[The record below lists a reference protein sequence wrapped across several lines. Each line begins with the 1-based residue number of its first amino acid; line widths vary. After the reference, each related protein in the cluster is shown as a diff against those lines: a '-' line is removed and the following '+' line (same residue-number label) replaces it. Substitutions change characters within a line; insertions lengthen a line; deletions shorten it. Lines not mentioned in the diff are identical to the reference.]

1 MSDENSDTALSGI
14 LVLEVG
20 GRVGAGVCGSL
31 LAQLGAETVLAERP
45 ARADFTAGKACW
57 RDQFVAGKLSFRP
70 DPDDPDL
77 LRRLAA
83 AADVVI
89 LSSDVDPPLLA
100 VAAEA
105 AGIDAVVCDIT
116 AYGAGAPKS
125 GRGAPASD
133 WRLQAETGVADT
145 TGRKDGPPVPSPL
158 PVIEY
163 MTGVYAAAAV
173 VAALRVRRLG
183 GGGQFIDMALYDSGF
198 ASLATFFPKLLLG
211 GTEPVER
218 AGNNHALI
226 SPWNVYKAAD
236 GWILI
241 CAGSDAQW
249 ERLCAVMGR
258 DDVNAAGDYARMA
271 ARITYR
277 EQVDAII
284 TKWTLGRTVADC
296 AEALN
301 AAALANGAIVT
312 LDPHPREPNLGHRGM
327 IRELDDG
334 AGGTFFVP
342 GSPLIMSATPGRA
355 PDRLPAPDADR
366 DAVANLVAEREAG
379 IAAVAPTPAAKPALP
394 MAGLRVVEV
403 GHYTTVPLSTR
414 HMGALG
420 ADVIKVEPP
429 DGEATRGWLPVHEG
443 RSFYFAYVNSDK
455 RSLVLDLASDAGVE
469 AFRRLIE
476 TADVLIENLKP
487 GALARRGF
495 SAENIAKINPRLIY
509 CAVSGFGH
517 ASLYA
522 GRPAYDSVVQAM
534 SGIMEVVRDDGIP
547 MKTGISIVDL
557 LGAEMALVAVLAA
570 LEYRDRTNRGQFID
584 LSMQDI
590 AAWMTQIAW
599 NGKTEPAVPLTVV
612 ACADGH
618 VLAEAAVEAVTCA
631 AGGDMTMTDGKGA
644 SNLTRA
650 DLAARLTG
658 AGLAAVPILPV
669 HEVISAAHTRRRKLW
684 FTVPDAG
691 VDWPLLASALQ
702 LSRTPPRVRRP
713 MPVLGRDDT
722 DILAELGLAPVA
734 ENAD

>member
-1 MSDENSDTALSGI
+1 MGQRPPVAPPRGLRSDETA
-14 LVLEVG
+14 V
-20 GRVGAGVCGSL
+20 
-31 LAQLGAETVLAERP
+31 RP
-45 ARADFTAGKACW
+45 AHDHLPAAR
-57 RDQFVAGKLSFRP
+57 R
-70 DPDDPDL
+70 
-77 LRRLAA
+77 LRRSRTERRLK
-83 AADVVI
+83 
-89 LSSDVDPPLLA
+89 
-100 VAAEA
+100 
-105 AGIDAVVCDIT
+105 DIIVT
-116 AYGAGAPKS
+116 EQK
-125 GRGAPASD
+125 
-133 WRLQAETGVADT
+133 T
-145 TGRKDGPPVPSPL
+145 SPL
-158 PVIEY
+158 
-163 MTGVYAAAAV
+163 
-173 VAALRVRRLG
+173 
-183 GGGQFIDMALYDSGF
+183 Q
-198 ASLATFFPKLLLG
+198 
-211 GTEPVER
+211 
-218 AGNNHALI
+218 
-226 SPWNVYKAAD
+226 
-236 GWILI
+236 
-241 CAGSDAQW
+241 
-249 ERLCAVMGR
+249 
-258 DDVNAAGDYARMA
+258 
-271 ARITYR
+271 
-277 EQVDAII
+277 
-284 TKWTLGRTVADC
+284 
-296 AEALN
+296 
-301 AAALANGAIVT
+301 
-312 LDPHPREPNLGHRGM
+312 
-327 IRELDDG
+327 
-334 AGGTFFVP
+334 
-342 GSPLIMSATPGRA
+342 
-355 PDRLPAPDADR
+355 
-366 DAVANLVAEREAG
+366 
-379 IAAVAPTPAAKPALP
+379 
-394 MAGLRVVEV
+394 GLRVIDAA
-403 GHYTTVPLSTR
+403 TVIAGPTIGML
-414 HMGALG
+414 MGDFG
-420 ADVIKVEPP
+420 ADVIKVEHPRGDVLRETGQKK
-429 DGEATRGWLPVHEG
+429 DGVGLWFKMANRNKRCVTLNFSHEKG
-443 RSFYFAYVNSDK
+443 QALFK
-455 RSLVLDLASDAGVE
+455 ELVK
-469 AFRRLIE
+469 

>member
-1 MSDENSDTALSGI
+1 MTTRANDTALADI
-14 LVLEVG
+14 LVVEIG
-20 GRVGAGVCGSL
+20 GRVGAGVCGGM
-31 LAQLGAETVLAERP
+31 LAQLGAETVLVEMPP
-45 ARADFTAGKACW
+45 AGAFAGGKARW
-57 RDQFVAGKLSFRP
+57 RDQFAAGKLSFRP
-70 DPDDPDL
+70 DADNPDDVDL
-77 LRRLAA
+77 LRRLVA

-89 LSSDVDPPLLA
+89 LSGDVDPPL
-100 VAAEA
+100 AAEA
-105 AGIDAVVCDIT
+105 TEAAGDGAVVCDIT
-116 AYGAGAPKS
+116 AYGAGAPKD
-125 GRGAPASD
+125 GRRGPASD

-145 TGRKDGPPVPSPL
+145 TGRKDGPPVPAPL
-158 PVIEY
+158 PVVEY

-211 GTEPVER
+211 GKDPVER

-249 ERLCAVMGR
+249 ERLCTVMGR
-258 DDVNAAGDYARMA
+258 GDVNDAGDYARMA

-277 EQVDAII
+277 ADVDAII
-284 TKWTLGRTVADC
+284 TEWTQAHTVAEC

-301 AAALANGAIVT
+301 AASLSNGAIVT
-312 LDPHPREPNLGHRGM
+312 LDPHPDEPNLAHRGM
-327 IRELDDG
+327 IRQVTDADG
-334 AGGTFFVP
+334 RTLFVA
-342 GSPLIMSATPGRA
+342 GSPMIMSATPGRA

-366 DAVANLVAEREAG
+366 AVVAGLIAG
-379 IAAVAPTPAAKPALP
+379 RAPAAAQSNTQPAAPL
-394 MAGLRVVEV
+394 AGLRVVEV

-429 DGEATRGWLPVHEG
+429 GGEATRGWLPVHEG

-455 RSLVLDLASDAGVE
+455 RSLVLDLASDDGMA

-495 SAENIAKINPRLIY
+495 SADDIARINPRLIY

-517 ASLYA
+517 DSLYA

-534 SGIMEVVRDDGIP
+534 SGIMDVVRDDGTP
-547 MKTGISIVDL
+547 MKAGISIVDL
-557 LGAEMALVAVLAA
+557 LGAETALVAVLAA
-570 LEYRDRTNRGQFID
+570 LEYRDRTGRGQFVD

-590 AAWMTQIAW
+590 AAWMTQVAW
-599 NGKTEPAVPLTVV
+599 NGATEPAVPLTVV

-618 VLAEAAVEAVTCA
+618 VLAEASPEAVAEA
-631 AGGDMTMTDGKGA
+631 AGGDVTMDGAQGA
-644 SNLTRA
+644 SALARA
-650 DLAARLTG
+650 DLADRLTG

-669 HEVISAAHTRRRKLW
+669 HEVIAAKHTQRRKLW

-691 VDWPLLASALQ
+691 VDWPLLASAMQ
-702 LSRTPPRVRRP
+702 LTRTPPRVCRP
-713 MPVLGRDDT
+713 MPQLGQDDA
-722 DILAELGLAPVA
+722 DILAELGMVPPA
-734 ENAD
+734 ADSAD